1 MAEKETVVQLSE
13 HPWALLGRRLRM
25 PLFQW
30 SFWTVMLVGIAFI
43 GYLAVWIEE
52 TTISNFV
59 PTAQEPEPNLE
70 PLKLSYATAI
80 LAVAAPCIAQLALVM
95 NKMATLVALVFA
107 VIVATLAY
115 QVMYGAHDLHAVH
128 LVGRPGMLVAL
139 LSWWLANGEDDLFQD
154 RTRPNVPSGGS
165 NTQRPLSSGS
175 SKVKT

>member
-1 MAEKETVVQLSE
+1 MAEKGTSAQLSE
-13 HPWALLGRRLRM
+13 HPWALLGRRLRT

-30 SFWTVMLVGIAFI
+30 SFWTVMLVGITFI

-52 TTISNFV
+52 ATIRNFV
-59 PTAQEPEPNLE
+59 ATLKEPKPNLE

-80 LAVAAPCIAQLALVM
+80 LAVAAPCVAQLALAM

-107 VIVATLAY
+107 VVVATLAY
-115 QVMYGAHDLHAVH
+115 QVMYGAHDLDTVH
-128 LVGRPGMLVAL
+128 IIGRSGMILAL

-154 RTRPNVPSGGS
+154 RTIPNVPSGGS
-165 NTQRPLSSGS
+165 NTQRRLPGGS